1 MGKLAPGRF
10 HTEASMAKKA
20 AKPKPVESEEE
31 PDIRDAHDRRMPTS
45 KSDAV
50 RMAIAAGFDGPQVGA
65 GYIQSQFGLDV
76 SPEHFSAVKSADKK
90 KVLTEVPKSKPRRK
104 SKAEVE
110 GYLAPPPKPQGDGEA
125 DLLAAMEAMK
135 PLVEQLGAEK
145 VKRIV
150 DLLG

>member
-1 MGKLAPGRF
+1 
-10 HTEASMAKKA
+10 MAKKKTAEKPA
-20 AKPKPVESEEE
+20 AGSES
-31 PDIRDAHDRRMPTS
+31 HGRRMPAS

-90 KVLTEVPKSKPRRK
+90 KVLTEEPKGKPGRK
-104 SKAEVE
+104 PKADTPTEYTANGEV
-110 GYLAPPPKPQGDGEA
+110 
-125 DLLAAMEAMK
+125 DLLAAIETMK
-135 PLVEQLGAEK
+135 PLVAALGADK
-145 VKRIV
+145 VKKIA

>member
-1 MGKLAPGRF
+1 
-10 HTEASMAKKA
+10 MAKKKTASRQDEA
-20 AKPKPVESEEE
+20 AAGSES
-31 PDIRDAHDRRMPTS
+31 HGRRMPTS

-90 KVLTEVPKSKPRRK
+90 KILTEEPKGKPGRK
-104 SKAEVE
+104 PKIDT
-110 GYLAPPPKPQGDGEA
+110 PPQPAVDGEV
-125 DLLAAMEAMK
+125 DLLAAIETMK
-135 PLVEQLGAEK
+135 PLVAALGADK
-145 VKRIV
+145 VKKIA

>member
-1 MGKLAPGRF
+1 
-10 HTEASMAKKA
+10 MAKKA
-20 AKPKPVESEEE
+20 AKPKTKEAPVKTESQDGVESN
-31 PDIRDAHDRRMPTS
+31 AHGRRMPTS

-90 KVLTEVPKSKPRRK
+90 KVLTDEPKGKPGRKPKDATNGEV
-104 SKAEVE
+104 
-110 GYLAPPPKPQGDGEA
+110 
-125 DLLAAMEAMK
+125 DLLAAIETMK
-135 PLVEQLGAEK
+135 PLVAALGADK
-145 VKRIV
+145 VKKIA

>member
-1 MGKLAPGRF
+1 
-10 HTEASMAKKA
+10 MAKKA
-20 AKPKPVESEEE
+20 AKPKPVENAEGPET
-31 PDIRDAHDRRMPTS
+31 RNGHGRRMPTS

-90 KVLTEVPKSKPRRK
+90 KVLTEAPAGKPGRKPKST
-104 SKAEVE
+104 EE
-110 GYLAPPPKPQGDGEA
+110 GYLAPPPVPSAPGDQTN
-125 DLLAAMEAMK
+125 LLAAMEAMK
-135 PLVEQLGAEK
+135 PLVASLGAEK
-145 VKRIV
+145 VKRLV